1 MGDGSMRNKLYFGFE
16 RFMIP
21 IPRLIWRKLI
31 KGDARRIENSLDFM
45 SEEHHLVRNFVVRE
59 LPCVGKPLSPEYI
72 GQKLN
77 LSVDTVNIILDELE
91 QHKTFLFRKNSEA
104 VDWAYPATVDSTP
117 HHTTFK
123 TGEQTNAA

>member
-1 MGDGSMRNKLYFGFE
+1 MSNKLFLGFG

-21 IPRLIWRKLI
+21 IPQRLWRKLI
-31 KGDARRIENSLDFM
+31 ARDAQRIKRSLAFM

-59 LPCVGKPLSPEYI
+59 LPCVGEPLSPEYV

-77 LSVDTVNIILDELE
+77 LSVDTVNKILDELE
-91 QHKTFLFRKNSEA
+91 QHKTFLFRKNMDA
-104 VDWAYPATVDSTP
+104 VNWAYPVTVDSTP